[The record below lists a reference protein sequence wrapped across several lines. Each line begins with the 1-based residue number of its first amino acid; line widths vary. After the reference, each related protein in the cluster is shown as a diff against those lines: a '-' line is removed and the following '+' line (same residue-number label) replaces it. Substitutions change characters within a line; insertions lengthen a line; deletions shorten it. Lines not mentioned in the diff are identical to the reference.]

1 MDKQRQNKNKLKI
14 LTASSFIF
22 AMFSPLFIAKLTFNE
37 APKQVHLGTSLY
49 RSISSIEREDNE
61 EERKSKPKQKR
72 ESSKDTEDTEDTED
86 NLITL
91 CENKKKIQSLDEE
104 IKKLEKEKEKVSK
117 IIDKLEDKDEVNNQ
131 SFAFSNDIL
140 SQLLMQQIYLNQML
154 TQSMMTTQYQGPMMG
169 DARFIVGNSLNNMST
184 SQMNNYAGLALYN
197 QAALGLQRNQ
207 TWSPQ
212 FNANG
217 SLSNSM
223 YDTTDSSNPYS
234 NNYRFAADHSVYQF
248 GNSASYL

>member
-1 MDKQRQNKNKLKI
+1 MDKQRQIKNKMKI
-14 LTASSFIF
+14 LTASGLIF
-22 AMFSPLFIAKLTFNE
+22 AMFSPLFIAEFTSDE
-37 APKQVHLGTSLY
+37 ASMQVHLGTSLS
-49 RSISSIEREDNE
+49 RSISSVEAK
-61 EERKSKPKQKR
+61 EERRERKAKPRGEKEKSKNGD
-72 ESSKDTEDTEDTED
+72 ENEDDR
-86 NLITL
+86 LVTL
-91 CENKKKIQSLDEE
+91 CENKKKIQSLDDE
-104 IKKLEKEKEKVSK
+104 IEKLEKEKEKVAK
-117 IIDKLEDKDEVNNQ
+117 IIDKLEVKDEVNNQ
-131 SFAFSNDIL
+131 SLAFSNDIL

-169 DARFIVGNSLNNMST
+169 DARFIEGNSLNNMST

-234 NNYRFAADHSVYQF
+234 NNYSFAADHSLYQF

>member
-1 MDKQRQNKNKLKI
+1 MDKQRQIKNKLKI
-14 LTASSFIF
+14 LTASGLIF
-22 AMFSPLFIAKLTFNE
+22 AMFSPLFIAEFSSDE
-37 APKQVHLGTSLY
+37 VSMQVHLGTSLY
-49 RSISSIEREDNE
+49 RSISSVEAK
-61 EERKSKPKQKR
+61 EERRERKPKPK
-72 ESSKDTEDTEDTED
+72 EKKEDSKNENTDENDR
-86 NLITL
+86 LVTL
-91 CENKKKIQSLDEE
+91 CENKKKIQSLDDE
-104 IKKLEKEKEKVSK
+104 IAKLEKEKDKVSK
-117 IIDKLEDKDEVNNQ
+117 IIDKLEDEDKDEVNNEG
-131 SFAFSNDIL
+131 FAFSNDIL

-154 TQSMMTTQYQGPMMG
+154 TQSLMTTQYQGPMMG
-169 DARFIVGNSLNNMST
+169 DARFIVGNSLSNMST

-234 NNYRFAADHSVYQF
+234 NNYQFAADHSVYRL